1 MERTLLPRI
10 SGGAEMVEREA
21 FWALLTFAVKIPGF
35 LEYEISCITAE
46 T

>member
-1 MERTLLPRI
+1 MERTLLPPI
-10 SGGAEMVEREA
+10 SGGVEVVEGEVSC
-21 FWALLTFAVKIPGF
+21 ALLAFAVKIPGC